1 MRIPS
6 TPPDI
11 IKIFSDALSNNKQ
24 LLLKLVTEVDSVD
37 GKQRY
42 LHWDEL
48 KHRTPPDGL
57 TSEQWW
63 AGMKRARKSLYQYL
77 PFTDTNNN
85 QFHFSILN
93 KVSAD
98 LHWLDMNAGGVIKSD
113 EGIINP
119 YTKAVFFKRSLEEE
133 AINSSLLEGA
143 VTTRHEAKKMIRSK
157 REPRDKSEQMILN
170 NYHAMQ
176 FINENRDEKLTSSM
190 VLELHRIVTEKTFE
204 TESKS
209 GAFRAEK
216 DIVEVVDNSSGEVL
230 HTPPNANELSDR
242 LDKLCMF
249 ANQEDDSKFI
259 HPLIKGIILHYVLAY
274 DHPFIDGNGRT
285 ARALFYWAAISSGY
299 WQLEFVSISKVIY
312 RAPAK
317 YGRAFLF
324 SETDDNDI
332 TYFLLH
338 QVDVLM
344 KAIHELQ
351 EYLRQKLD
359 GVRQAEKLLE
369 QNRKLKGKLNFR
381 QLALLR
387 HALKHPNSLYLIKE
401 HQLKHGIS
409 YETARK
415 DLLIMSDG
423 LGLFKKLLDG
433 KALVFNAPENLEERI
448 KAR

>member
-1 MRIPS
+1 MQIPS
-6 TPPDI
+6 KPPDI

-24 LLLKLVTEVDSVD
+24 LLLKLITEVNSVD
-37 GKQRY
+37 EKQCY
-42 LHWDEL
+42 LHWNEL
-48 KHRTPPDGL
+48 KYRTPPDGL

-63 AGMKRARKSLYQYL
+63 AGMKHARKSLYQYL
-77 PFTDTNNN
+77 PFTDTNDNH
-85 QFHFSILN
+85 FHFSLPNNIF
-93 KVSAD
+93 AD

-113 EGIINP
+113 DGIINP
-119 YTKAVFFKRSLEEE
+119 DTKAVYFKRSLEEE

-143 VTTRHEAKKMIRSK
+143 VTTRHEAKKMIRLK
-157 REPRDKSEQMILN
+157 RKPRDKSEQMILN

-176 FINENRDEKLTSSM
+176 FITDHRDEKLTPSI

-216 DIVEVVDNSSGEVL
+216 DIVEVVDNNSGEIL
-230 HTPPNANELSDR
+230 HTPPNANELVDR
-242 LDKLCMF
+242 LDILCKF
-249 ANQEDDSKFI
+249 ANQKDDSTFT
-259 HPLIKGIILHYVLAY
+259 HPLIRGIILHYVLAY
-274 DHPFIDGNGRT
+274 DHPFVDGNGRT
-285 ARALFYWAAISSGY
+285 ARALFYWSAINRGY
-299 WQLEFVSISKVIY
+299 WQIEFVSISKVIY
-312 RAPAK
+312 QAPAK

-344 KAIHELQ
+344 KAIQEFQ
-351 EYLRQKLD
+351 EYLKQKLD
-359 GVRQAEKLLE
+359 GVKQSKKLLE
-369 QNRKLKGKLNFR
+369 QNKKLKGKLNFR
-381 QLALLR
+381 QLALLQ

-401 HQLKHGIS
+401 HQLKHDIS

-415 DLLIMSDG
+415 DLLIMSDE

-433 KALVFNAPENLEERI
+433 KAFVFNAPENLEERI
-448 KAR
+448 KAG